1 MLHYFWVRNDAKFW
15 VALTRRIEEP
25 IASAAGED
33 SHVVRFLLPVSNMV
47 VFEQTVEK
55 LSIQAHLALAFTSW
69 A

>member
-47 VFEQTVEK
+47 VFEQK
-55 LSIQAHLALAFTSW
+55 
-69 A
+69 